1 MSFGIRF
8 RPPGAVDTTNAT
20 QAPTAPPPAPPP
32 PPPPPAP
39 LAPVD
44 SFEPAN
50 RIGAKLNLTGQT
62 TPPPSLGKAGIL
74 GSSLA
79 ETSTELPPGAF
90 ELTNPPMGPFSG
102 SATYEKTDSVKE
114 AEGITTVTMETEM
127 AVSGGAS
134 IENKKQLEF
143 GVEKT
148 YGVKAEYELK
158 MPTAEYEKL
167 KNKQIPTPD
176 PARPETMPEGTSITL
191 NDSRFSGTTLSGAF
205 RGISAESGLTQ
216 GKGNSF
222 SVDKTGPTTIQVTAG
237 PTEAVESR
245 GSLGLSVGPA
255 SIGVGNTKS
264 LETFRLKTAEF
275 DVGTP
280 EGKAAYEQFL
290 KDGTFPAQDGPGVAK
305 SATVEKLNAESA
317 TSLDVGLGPFEASVN
332 INDTRLEYVKTTYA
346 DGSYDRSFDAK
357 LHNGTPVR
365 IEQHFNAD
373 NTEDTSKTEVSLFL
387 EGAKGDVEEQFAR
400 NFQSKENTE
409 VDQSAFDKENDVL
422 LTLNAE
428 DAMALSDRAKKYV
441 ENWQKEH
448 KGESRRG
455 QDDTFPPNRLI
466 DALANAKTP
475 AEVGSALMEAYGGE
489 GWTSETFDY
498 LARTNGKFE
507 PLPGVIEARHRDAY
521 SPD

>member
-8 RPPGAVDTTNAT
+8 RPPGAVNTPNAT

-32 PPPPPAP
+32 PPPLP
-39 LAPVD
+39 PVD

-62 TPPPSLGKAGIL
+62 TPSPSLGNAGIL
-74 GSSLA
+74 GSSVA
-79 ETSTELPPGAF
+79 ENSAVLPPGAF
-90 ELTNPPMGPFSG
+90 ELTTPPMGPFSG
-102 SATYEKTDSVKE
+102 SATYEKKDSVKE
-114 AEGITTVTMETEM
+114 AEGITTVTMETEI

-134 IENKKQLEF
+134 IENKKQLEV

-158 MPTAEYEKL
+158 MPTAEYERM
-167 KNKQIPTPD
+167 KNNEIPPPD

-205 RGISAESGLTQ
+205 RGISAESGITQ

-222 SVDKTGPTTIQVTAG
+222 SVDKTGPTTITVTAG

-305 SATVEKLNAESA
+305 SATVEKLNAESS

-346 DGSYDRSFDAK
+346 DGSSSRSFDAK

-373 NTEDTSKTEVSLFL
+373 KTEDTSKTKVSLFL
-387 EGAKGDVEEQFAR
+387 EGAKGEVEEQFAR
-400 NFQSKENTE
+400 NFRSKDNME

-422 LTLNAE
+422 LTF
-428 DAMALSDRAKKYV
+428 DAKDSMALSERAKKYL
-441 ENWQKEH
+441 ENWKSEH
-448 KGESRRG
+448 KGQPWLG
-455 QDDTFPPNRLI
+455 QDDTTYRNRLI

-475 AEVGSALMEAYGGE
+475 TEVGSALMEAYGNE
-489 GWTSETFDY
+489 GPMSETFEY
-498 LARTNGKFE
+498 LARTDGKFE